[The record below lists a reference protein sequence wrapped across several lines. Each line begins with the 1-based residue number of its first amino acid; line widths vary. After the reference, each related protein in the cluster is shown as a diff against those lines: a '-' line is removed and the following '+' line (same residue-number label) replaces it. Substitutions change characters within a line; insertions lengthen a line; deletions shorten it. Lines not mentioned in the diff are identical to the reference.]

1 MKKDILVQRY
11 AHGLIDALRDEREFE
26 TVRAELESMA
36 GLLFAPGALEL
47 FLASP
52 FVAKTRKTEALRDI
66 LSRAALD
73 AKTGRFLL
81 LLLEKDRMD
90 ILPDIVRALPELW
103 QERQGILTAWVV
115 SAVPL
120 DEAQRRRLKERLEG
134 LEGRPVFLTFALDPD
149 LVGGLTVTLD
159 HRLLDV
165 SVKGQAEKLRETI
178 IEG

>member
-11 AHGLIDALRDEREFE
+11 AHGLIDALRDGREFE
-26 TVRAELESMA
+26 AVRGELESMA
-36 GLLFAPGALEL
+36 GLFFAPGALEQ

-52 FVAKTRKTEALRDI
+52 FVVKARKADALRGI

-73 AKTGRFLL
+73 PKTTRFLL
-81 LLLEKDRMD
+81 LLLDKGRMD
-90 ILPDIVRALPELW
+90 ILPDIVRALPDLW
-103 QERQGILTAWVV
+103 REHQGILTARVV

-120 DEAQRRRLKERLEG
+120 SEDQRRRLKERLEG
-134 LEGRPVFLTFALDPD
+134 LEGRPVGLTFALDPD
-149 LVGGLTVTLD
+149 LIGGLTVTLD